1 MIERNQRSCVH
12 AAWNESVDMT
22 TTKLCNPCFWMS
34 DLNSSSLIQ
43 GGRPNHGLPDAL
55 RFELVESPPEG
66 RKRSLSVE
74 LVAPGLFG
82 RRPKGGG
89 PRRSVLVPPA
99 GSRLGITIIGRL
111 LSPSCTT
118 FVPKSTGF
126 TKVTLRASHRSTLCG
141 VPLVSKSTGAPAEA
155 TTSPATFSNATD
167 FNSPVLT
174 SSLSADSRRSCD
186 TNRR

>member
-43 GGRPNHGLPDAL
+43 GGRPNHGLLDAL
-55 RFELVESPPEG
+55 RLELVESPG
-66 RKRSLSVE
+66 SGGKRSLFVE
-74 LVAPGLFG
+74 LAAPVLFG
-82 RRPKGGG
+82 HPNRGG

-118 FVPKSTGF
+118 FVP
-126 TKVTLRASHRSTLCG
+126 
-141 VPLVSKSTGAPAEA
+141 
-155 TTSPATFSNATD
+155 
-167 FNSPVLT
+167 
-174 SSLSADSRRSCD
+174 
-186 TNRR
+186 